1 MDGRE
6 GSRRHD
12 PLDRGDSRVGPDR
25 GECPTFLGTA
35 SGYAGTLVLSGPPA
49 RILVVDDDALLLA
62 QVVDALSPAKFT
74 VVTASSA
81 SKGLTVLATQRSFDL
96 ILCDL
101 QMPEM
106 DGFEFR
112 RQLRANPKTAEIP
125 FCFVTASVRD
135 EDKATARQLGARA
148 FLRKP
153 VNPARLLAFVRET
166 LTEAGLADQRRLVAL
181 AFGRRLRAL
190 GIAFEIT
197 PDGTRVHAVVPF
209 SQGRFSNAFTRA
221 PIPSVTLENIDD
233 ERLRAISPAHL
244 STLPPIPLTGVAGT
258 AALERAVVDAYH
270 LHARARRREKI
281 LLERWGIVTEYDDD
295 ASRFLGRVKVGR
307 DELTFTALDE
317 RTILLLA
324 STGRLLGGRSREVD
338 VSGATSSVEIAF
350 TLEEILR
357 SLPAAPPVVAKPR
370 PPDLALGDI
379 AEVPVEEMPPP
390 LVAGYVAPEPALAN
404 LEPDALIE
412 PVLVLEPDLE
422 APRDAAPAGVAAL
435 LCAVCVECGRRF
447 YVPDEVADERQLTT
461 CDRCF

>member
-1 MDGRE
+1 MV
-6 GSRRHD
+6 SS
-12 PLDRGDSRVGPDR
+12 DS
-25 GECPTFLGTA
+25 
-35 SGYAGTLVLSGPPA
+35 PA
-49 RILVVDDDALLLA
+49 RILVVDDDALILA
-62 QVVDALSPAKFT
+62 QVVDALSPARFN
-74 VVTASSA
+74 VVTTPSA
-81 SKGLTVLATQRSFDL
+81 PRALSVLATQRSFDL

-101 QMPEM
+101 QMPGM
-106 DGFEFR
+106 DGFELR
-112 RQLRANPKTAEIP
+112 RQLRANPKTADIP
-125 FCFVTASVRD
+125 FCFVTSSVRD
-135 EDKATARQLGARA
+135 EDKAMARQLGARA

-166 LTEAGLADQRRLVAL
+166 LEEAGLADQRRLVAL
-181 AFGRRLRAL
+181 ALGRRLRAL

-197 PDGTRVHAVVPF
+197 PDGTRLRAVVPL

-221 PIPSVTLENIDD
+221 PIPAVTLENLDD
-233 ERLRAISPAHL
+233 ERLRAIAPAHL

-295 ASRFLGRVKVGR
+295 SARFLGRVKVGR

-338 VSGATSSVEIAF
+338 ISGATSSVEISF
-350 TLEEILR
+350 TLEELLR
-357 SLPAAPPVVAKPR
+357 SLPAAPPVVSKPR
-370 PPDLALGDI
+370 PPDLALVDI
-379 AEVPVEEMPPP
+379 AEAAVEEIPPP
-390 LVAGYVAPEPALAN
+390 LVAGYVAPEPEKPPIPTEALAN
-404 LEPDALIE
+404 LEPDALLE
-412 PVLVLEPDLE
+412 PVLVLEPDLD
-422 APRDAAPAGVAAL
+422 APVGAAPVGGAAL

-461 CDRCF
+461 CDRCL